1 LETIE
6 RDYAPKGVNF
16 YYVYKALAHPEWD
29 GYVTTYTLEE
39 RLMHVKEAKRTL
51 RSRFTWLVDPMDNR
65 FKHAMGSRPN
75 SEFVVGPDGT
85 ILASRDW
92 SNAKALRADLER
104 IIGPVEDPTTIS
116 DLDFEYVPPPTIAAE
131 GVVPRLERSQ
141 RMRALKVEPV
151 SSKNDELYYAKLRA
165 EGGRSL
171 LETGEGELYLRFALD
186 QLYNVHWNNL
196 VDPIRVRIEAPEG
209 VTVTP
214 STLEGP
220 EVEAEADMDP
230 REFLVSVEG
239 AEPGDVLLVHTSYF
253 PCSDGTETEP
263 GWCRQVEHTFGVTLE
278 GDRDGGTVFPEE
290 MNERMNEM
298 RKRAAEGG
306 G

>member
-1 LETIE
+1 METVE
-6 RDYAPKGVNF
+6 RDYAPKGVKF

-29 GYVTTYTLEE
+29 GYVTTYSLEE
-39 RLMHVKEAKRTL
+39 RLLHVEEAKRTL

-92 SNAKALRADLER
+92 SNAEALRADLER
-104 IIGPVEDPTTIS
+104 IIGPVEDPTEIS
-116 DLDFEYVPPPTIAAE
+116 DLDFEFVPPPTIAE
-131 GVVPRLERSQ
+131 TGVVPRIERSE
-141 RMRALKVEPV
+141 RMRAMLVEAV
-151 SSKNDELYYAKLRA
+151 SSVNDEPYYAKLRA

-171 LETGEGELYLRFALD
+171 LDSGEGELYLRFALD
-186 QLYNVHWNNL
+186 QLYKVHWNNL
-196 VDPIRVRIEAPEG
+196 VDPIRVQIESPEG

-214 STLEGP
+214 SRLEGP

-230 REFLVSVEG
+230 REFLVDVEG
-239 AEPGDVLLVHTSYF
+239 AQPGDELLLHVSYF

-263 GWCRQVEHTFGVTLE
+263 AWCRQVEHTYSVTIE
-278 GDRDGGTVFPEE
+278 ADRDGGTVFPEQ
-290 MNERMNEM
+290 MNERFNEM
-298 RKRAAEGG
+298 RKRSTGG
-306 G
+306 GD